1 MSKRRD
7 ERGNGKLMSR
17 EHSTRE
23 HSFDTQRRIVARKSC
38 CENFLDA
45 LPLLVGILE
54 SQLGMMLFNMGLTW
68 GFTSLGDKSGSL
80 LPSAFMATADEPGSP
95 YYSEEVGEGRTS
107 EALGVARLCEFFFV
121 ATWHTSL
128 DPCPPFSVC

>member
-7 ERGNGKLMSR
+7 ERGNGKLISR

-38 CENFLDA
+38 CEKFLDA
-45 LPLLVGILE
+45 VPLFVGILE

-80 LPSAFMATADEPGSP
+80 LPSAFLATADEPGSP
-95 YYSEEVGEGRTS
+95 YYSEEVRVSGHLRRRV
-107 EALGVARLCEFFFV
+107 LRCCVFL
-121 ATWHTSL
+121 
-128 DPCPPFSVC
+128 